1 MGGSAQIWVRLHL
14 GEQPRAA
21 SGEIALGSLSEGS
34 PTKTVSV
41 QLALRRTK
49 ELDTRDPSNP
59 KRVLEA
65 RKVYWRTRQS
75 DTFNWLGFY
84 YVLPLYDIPIGGEAP
99 HGSRWVWWN
108 EVYYVA
114 SSGILVRQK

>member
-75 DTFNWLGFY
+75 DTFKWLGFY

-114 SSGILVRQK
+114 LSGILVRQK